1 MGWWATGEDEDII
14 GDPPADTLDFTLKVI
29 AEHYEE
35 LQQPKPTLQQ
45 VLNAIASV
53 LRMKLGDLVED
64 ALSISIQKRGT
75 VKITELRK

>member
-14 GDPPADTLDFTLKVI
+14 GDPPADTLDFTLKAI
-29 AEHYEE
+29 AEHYEY

-53 LRMKLGDLVED
+53 LRMKNRRFSRRRTLNFDIF
-64 ALSISIQKRGT
+64 A
-75 VKITELRK
+75 